1 MITYPSEV
9 RQFEQ
14 ELKKRLSVQ
23 KNTFLDSLVKR
34 CGTEMDRDELRGR
47 IIQIDEIDL
56 IISCIIQDLYA

>member
-14 ELKKRLSVQ
+14 ELKKRLAVQ

-47 IIQIDEIDL
+47 IIQIDEIDM

>member
-9 RQFEQ
+9 RHFEE

-23 KNTFLDSLVKR
+23 KSTFLDSLVKR

-47 IIQIDEIDL
+47 IIQIDELDL
-56 IISCIIQDLYA
+56 LISCIIQDLYS